1 MEQLG
6 ERMLNLT
13 ESYILILKKSAE
25 KEKTKERLGFPDVA
39 LFGKED
45 DLSFLFS
52 GTLLFG
58 HLSWF

>member
-1 MEQLG
+1 
-6 ERMLNLT
+6 MLNLT

-25 KEKTKERLGFPDVA
+25 KEKTKERRGFPDVA